1 MPLMVHISW
10 ACSTIYPMI
19 ERDFDV
25 PFVAQL
31 AQREKQIQQNYRPV
45 IGLHKWSR

>member
-1 MPLMVHISW
+1 
-10 ACSTIYPMI
+10 
-19 ERDFDV
+19 
-25 PFVAQL
+25 VAQL